1 MDTTEDTPTDAQ
13 LERGEKRGEEIQAVF
28 TEPYVLYHG
37 YRRFAEEILNVDV
50 ETWFAPHPNGEAV
63 LDAVEEEVDDPLAI
77 EIAEEHHA
85 GGCAMADG
93 GDESEE
99 SILDEL
105 AQLWFEAAR
114 SSWEEVV
121 SVVD

>member
-1 MDTTEDTPTDAQ
+1 MSQLGLEGLRDEPPTEAQ
-13 LERGEKRGEEIQAVF
+13 LERAEE
-28 TEPYVLYHG
+28 
-37 YRRFAEEILNVDV
+37 RCEEILDVDI

-63 LDAVEEEVDDPLAI
+63 LEAVEEEVDDPLAI
-77 EIAEEHHA
+77 EIAVEHHD
-85 GGCAMADG
+85 GGRAMADD

-99 SILDEL
+99 LILDEL
-105 AQLWFEAAR
+105 AQLWFEASR